1 MSRRLKIGLISI
13 GGLLVLAALAAVF
26 ALRALGEVQPFYAEA
41 MRVAPKELES
51 AGRQMESRVTALV
64 SEAQPPG
71 RWQTVFTDD
80 EVNGWLAVTLKE
92 KFSELLPPEVSDPR
106 VVFTDGGCKIGFR
119 YDGEQLSAVISV
131 EGDASIASEDVAAV
145 RLRRAFLGG
154 LPLPMSEVV
163 DEITAIAAKLQ
174 LPIRWAHQ
182 DGDPILLAPVTNA
195 LSTERERRQLER
207 LELRNG
213 QLLLAGRTS
222 PRPSTTA
229 SPDNAAQLSGVRW
242 APLALWAADG
252 GR

>member
-1 MSRRLKIGLISI
+1 M
-13 GGLLVLAALAAVF
+13 
-26 ALRALGEVQPFYAEA
+26 RALGEVQPFYAEA
-41 MRVAPKELES
+41 MRVAPQQLES
-51 AGRQMESRVTALV
+51 AGRQMESRVSALV

-71 RWQTVFTDD
+71 RWQTVFSDD

-92 KFSELLPPEVSDPR
+92 KFSDLLPPEVSDPR

-145 RLRRAFLGG
+145 RLRQAFLGG

-195 LSTERERRQLER
+195 LSTDRERRQLER
-207 LELRNG
+207 LELRDG
-213 QLLLAGRTS
+213 QLLLAGSTS
-222 PRPSTTA
+222 PRPSTPA
-229 SPDNAAQLSGVRW
+229 DPGEAALIGAARW
-242 APLALWAADG
+242 IPLALSAPERD
-252 GR
+252 R